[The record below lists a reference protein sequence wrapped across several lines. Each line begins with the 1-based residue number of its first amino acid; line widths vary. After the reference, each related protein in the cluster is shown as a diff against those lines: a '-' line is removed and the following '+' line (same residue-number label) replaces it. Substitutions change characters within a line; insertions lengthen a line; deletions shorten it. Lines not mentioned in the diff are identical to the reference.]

1 MNALA
6 VIFRLLSLF
15 SVLGLAAF
23 LWLQLDTGTNQTHAL
38 LDEVVSDAYTIL
50 QSEKE
55 AQWKD
60 VDSKKTA
67 FNDVFDANEQIGQDD
82 ENPLELSMNELRTSE
97 DAILR
102 NPDYRDSLDNL
113 ALEFG
118 AEAMIWDSV
127 SKRWKPNP
135 SVKLEAPT
143 GLSDPFE
150 DESKFPKHD
159 VKLEDGT
166 IVKGVSRA
174 NRLRTVIGMF
184 YRDRHD
190 KFAEITKLRGM
201 LVARDVEL
209 REYQNLFAK
218 EKELKE
224 NLEDQVAD
232 LTLKLKG
239 VEADLAVEKK
249 ERKAEQEAAEQQI
262 GVLNDRVATL
272 EQDKINQKKT
282 FEAERD
288 ALLEEHKLAIQE
300 KNEEIRLADASG
312 YKRGIDEMIAK
323 QKGGEVA
330 EEEYNDEV
338 NPFMI
343 KKAGPPVVSE
353 AQVIAASQMKVIP
366 EIGAP
371 STIARIDSSSGMLLL
386 PVGKERGVVPGTV
399 FTIWKDK
406 NEAARIRVQS
416 SRDGYLLAYI
426 LPRFGEPN
434 VLRPGDS
441 IYIVPEKEETL

>member
-1 MNALA
+1 M
-6 VIFRLLSLF
+6 
-15 SVLGLAAF
+15 
-23 LWLQLDTGTNQTHAL
+23 
-38 LDEVVSDAYTIL
+38 
-50 QSEKE
+50 
-55 AQWKD
+55 
-60 VDSKKTA
+60 
-67 FNDVFDANEQIGQDD
+67 
-82 ENPLELSMNELRTSE
+82 
-97 DAILR
+97 
-102 NPDYRDSLDNL
+102 DNL

-118 AEAMIWDSV
+118 AEALIWDSA

-135 SVKLEAPT
+135 SVKLDPPT
-143 GLSDPFE
+143 GLTDPFE

-159 VKLEDGT
+159 LKLEDGT
-166 IVKGVSRA
+166 VVKGVSRA

-190 KFAEITKLRGM
+190 KFAEISKLRGM
-201 LVARDVEL
+201 LVERDLEL
-209 REYQNLFAK
+209 REYQNLFNK

-232 LTLKLKG
+232 LTIKLKG
-239 VEADLAVEKK
+239 VEADLALEKK
-249 ERKAEQEAAEQQI
+249 ERQAEQEASEQQI

-288 ALLEEHKLAIQE
+288 ALLDEHKLAIQE
-300 KNEEIRLADASG
+300 KNEEIRSADASG

-330 EEEYNDEV
+330 EEEYSEEV

-343 KKAGPPVVSE
+343 KKAGPPVVSD

-371 STIARIDSSSGMLLL
+371 SSIARIDSRSGMLLL
-386 PVGKERGVVPGTV
+386 PIGKERGVIPGTV